1 MVGLNLTHCR
11 DVALRDLMVILHIVL
26 QSLIIIILHFFTRN
40 ASNLRELVGLVVSCL
55 GHGDL
60 ILRVQCQFRM

>member
-1 MVGLNLTHCR
+1 MSLNLTHCG
-11 DVALRDLMVILHIVL
+11 DVSLRDLMVILHIVL
-26 QSLIIIILHFFTRN
+26 QSLVIIILHFFTRN
-40 ASNLRELVGLVVSCL
+40 ASNFRELVGLVVSSL